1 MGVRSSVP
9 TRKDRQD
16 SPGFRMEAIK
26 KKVQAMKVEKDN
38 LCDRCDEVEQ
48 KMKEAMIRKD
58 KAEEEF
64 TELSLKA
71 RTLEID
77 LDKYAEKLEKQV
89 MAQESKEAQVL
100 AAEAEFNR
108 LNRRVQELEEDLE
121 ITEQKYVLAIQKYD
135 KAATAA
141 DDSDR
146 MAKLD
151 IDGERA
157 DVSEFKIIELEEELK
172 VVANNLKSLEVSEDK
187 ANQRE
192 SFYKSEIKR
201 LTTKLKQSETR
212 SEFAERSV
220 VKLQKEVDRLEDELV
235 NEQDKF
241 KAITEELDATFAEM
255 SGY

>member
-1 MGVRSSVP
+1 MG
-9 TRKDRQD
+9 
-16 SPGFRMEAIK
+16 
-26 KKVQAMKVEKDN
+26 
-38 LCDRCDEVEQ
+38 Q
-48 KMKEAMIRKD
+48 KMKEAMLRRD
-58 KAEEEF
+58 KSEEEF

-146 MAKLD
+146 MAKVLQNRAAEDEAKLIGLADELKKAQNRSEDADKKYDEATKKMTEAEAKLD
-151 IDGERA
+151 IDGER
-157 DVSEFKIIELEEELK
+157 
-172 VVANNLKSLEVSEDK
+172 
-187 ANQRE
+187 
-192 SFYKSEIKR
+192 
-201 LTTKLKQSETR
+201 
-212 SEFAERSV
+212 
-220 VKLQKEVDRLEDELV
+220 
-235 NEQDKF
+235 
-241 KAITEELDATFAEM
+241 
-255 SGY
+255 